1 MLHSLEQCL
10 VRDENVSKSNKG
22 FTVTIIPKMKLGFYT
37 WHFFSKFLL
46 NSFSANIQLT
56 IIKSFYQWQA
66 WKDIERCIIFTNVK
80 GNWSYNFSR

>member
-37 WHFFSKFLL
+37 
-46 NSFSANIQLT
+46 
-56 IIKSFYQWQA
+56 
-66 WKDIERCIIFTNVK
+66 
-80 GNWSYNFSR
+80 